1 MQPSLRSPQLVFVLA
16 LALGVCADR
25 LFIGR
30 WLGIS
35 VVLFVGALLLV
46 LVGLGRHEG
55 AAPTRANLWLG
66 GAALLFAGL
75 VAVRDNP
82 LLVTLNVLAV
92 LGLLLLQ
99 AALYRGPALSKL
111 SAGQTLLSAINAVLN
126 ITYRAVPLTGQAI
139 QAMPLQRGQLGAV
152 IPLARGLALSV
163 PVLLVFG
170 GLLVSA
176 DTVFASYVNGIFN
189 FDFDWDVDIA
199 SLIGHTMVALGVA
212 WACAGGLVVALTG
225 AAAPALPKE
234 LPAEGDT
241 QRLAA
246 LPTSWRFLGWV
257 EALTV
262 LSLVDLLFAVFMM
275 IQGAYLFGGMNTL
288 ERTGMTFAEYA
299 RRGFFELLTVACLA
313 LALLWCLALFTK
325 RDKQQTRIFNLASGA
340 MVVLVIG
347 MLLSAF
353 QRMLLY
359 EQAYGFTELRVYTL
373 SFMIWLAVVLGLFLV
388 ALVRDRP
395 RVFVLGSFV
404 TALVYLA
411 LLNLANTDAL
421 IVRANVARY
430 EQTGKLDAW
439 YLTTLSADAVPDLA
453 AAYSRVDPSSQELL
467 REHFQ
472 WRRARLQEEQERQG
486 WPAWRLARSRALAA
500 LNQMP

>member
-1 MQPSLRSPQLVFVLA
+1 MQPSLRSPLLVFGLA
-16 LALGVCADR
+16 LALGVSADR
-25 LFIGR
+25 LFSGR

-35 VVLFVGALLLV
+35 VPLFVTALLLV
-46 LVGLGRHEG
+46 LFGLGRREG
-55 AAPTRANLWLG
+55 IAPTRANLWLS
-66 GAALLFAGL
+66 GAALFFAGL
-75 VAVRDNP
+75 VAVRDNQ

-99 AALYRGPALSKL
+99 AALYRGPAIGRLSVGQTML
-111 SAGQTLLSAINAVLN
+111 SALDAGVN
-126 ITYRAVPLTGQAI
+126 IAYRAAPLTGQAL
-139 QAMPLQRGQLGAV
+139 QAAPVQRGQLAAV
-152 IPLARGLALSV
+152 MPLARGLALSV

-176 DTVFASYVNGIFN
+176 DTVFASYVNDMFR
-189 FDFDWDVDIA
+189 FDWDLDLA
-199 SLIGHTMVALGVA
+199 SLFGHTLTTLGVA

-225 AAAPALPKE
+225 VAAPAAPKE

-262 LSLVDLLFAVFMM
+262 LSLVDLLFAVFML
-275 IQGAYLFGGMNTL
+275 IQGAYLFGGMATL
-288 ERTGMTFAEYA
+288 DRTNMTFADYA
-299 RRGFFELLTVACLA
+299 RRGFFELLAVACLS
-313 LALLWCLALFTK
+313 LALLWCLALITK
-325 RDKQQTRIFNLASGA
+325 RDQQQTRIFNLASGA

-359 EQAYGFTELRVYTL
+359 EQAYGFTELRIYTH

-411 LLNLANTDAL
+411 LLNLADTDAL

-439 YLTTLSADAVPDLA
+439 YLTTLSADSVPDLV
-453 AAYSRVDPSSQELL
+453 AAYSKVDPVSQETL
-467 REHFQ
+467 RNSFA
-472 WRRARLQEEQERQG
+472 WRRARLQEETAKQG
-486 WPAWRLARSRALAA
+486 WPAWRLSRSRALAA
-500 LNQMP
+500 LEQAP